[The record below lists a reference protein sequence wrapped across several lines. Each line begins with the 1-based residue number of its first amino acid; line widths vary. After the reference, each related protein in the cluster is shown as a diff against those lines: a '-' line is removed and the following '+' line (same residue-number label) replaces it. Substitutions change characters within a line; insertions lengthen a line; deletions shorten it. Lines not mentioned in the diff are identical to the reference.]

1 MEQRYLKISELKKYL
16 SVSERFIRKKMTV
29 SLFENE
35 HYFYIDSSKVLRFH
49 KDAIDRWVRSTSKKR
64 KIENVWSKLND

>member
-1 MEQRYLKISELKKYL
+1 MYGYLTISELCKYL
-16 SVSERFIRKKMTV
+16 SVSERFIRKRMNVT
-29 SLFENE
+29 LFENE